1 MQIIKYKSGNI
12 MINAGK
18 AGMIQGDTPLIHAIT
33 AFLEKEGKN
42 HTAIQTNKN
51 GDTIL
56 MFEHDLDKVLTLPHK
71 K

>member
-1 MQIIKYKSGNI
+1 MQIIKYKTGNI

-18 AGMIQGDTPLIHAIT
+18 AGMVQGDSPLIRAIT
-33 AFLEKEGKN
+33 GILEQEGKN
-42 HTAIQTNKN
+42 HTAVQTNKN

-56 MFEHDLDKVLTLPHK
+56 TFEHDLDKVINIK